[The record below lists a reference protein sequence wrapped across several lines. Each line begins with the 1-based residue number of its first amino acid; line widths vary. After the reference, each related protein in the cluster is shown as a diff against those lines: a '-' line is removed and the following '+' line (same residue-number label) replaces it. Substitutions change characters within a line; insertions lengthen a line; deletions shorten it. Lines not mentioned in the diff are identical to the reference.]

1 MVAKSILLSYVS
13 DKGRLPNKTI
23 SSVNVLIVGDKGT
36 NKTTFSRRLAELTD
50 AVYVSATN
58 MTRGGGLVGIVE
70 QKENWGG
77 WVYRPGALLSA
88 KDTLLIID
96 EFDKIDDDDAFSSL
110 LNVMSIGR
118 FDYHKASINID
129 MELFT
134 SIVALMNPTNGVLS
148 DFVDV
153 FKQIKVKRQEVLDR
167 FALIWFVRSA
177 TKRELER
184 ITDKLVDVITL
195 GQNTVYTDEE
205 LVRAYLFTA
214 RSIRPRWTKEA
225 NEELKKSSSEV
236 IELLSN
242 ASESVSFSYGTRV
255 ITHLRNIATAYA
267 KLLLDDQVKAKH
279 VKYALNIFLDAVKSW
294 GVDLPE
300 FGREIVLDMDKE
312 SRDALVYAKNIV
324 KTLLE
329 KNIDVIPKEKFKEL
343 ARKYAKTEED
353 IKRIVAVAK
362 KFKLV
367 EELNDGSLLIKGS

>member
-1 MVAKSILLSYVS
+1 M
-13 DKGRLPNKTI
+13 
-23 SSVNVLIVGDKGT
+23 
-36 NKTTFSRRLAELTD
+36 
-50 AVYVSATN
+50 
-58 MTRGGGLVGIVE
+58 
-70 QKENWGG
+70 
-77 WVYRPGALLSA
+77 
-88 KDTLLIID
+88 
-96 EFDKIDDDDAFSSL
+96 
-110 LNVMSIGR
+110 
-118 FDYHKASINID
+118 
-129 MELFT
+129 
-134 SIVALMNPTNGVLS
+134 
-148 DFVDV
+148 
-153 FKQIKVKRQEVLDR
+153 
-167 FALIWFVRSA
+167 
-177 TKRELER
+177 
-184 ITDKLVDVITL
+184 ITL